1 MPVVCRKCG
10 GDHFTLKCG
19 KEKKKEVKP
28 PEEKKEEK
36 REFKSVKKPRKFI
49 KKKSYNRRSEDN
61 IPNYKVTLSNLPEDI
76 TFVNLNKM
84 MLNWGRIGKIDLR
97 FNRKMESNNANIQ
110 FYEKEQA
117 EYFVKAIDKT
127 PVGYMMIS
135 ASLN

>member
-19 KEKKKEVKP
+19 KEKKNEPKP
-28 PEEKKEEK
+28 PEEKKE
-36 REFKSVKKPRKFI
+36 FKSERKPRKFI
-49 KKKSYNRRSEDN
+49 KKKSYNRRSQDN
-61 IPNYKVTLSNLPEDI
+61 TPNFRVTLSNLPEDI
-76 TFVNLNKM
+76 TLVNLNKM
-84 MLNWGRIGKIDLR
+84 MFNWGKIGKIDIR
-97 FNRKMESNNANIQ
+97 YDRRMESNNAIIQ